1 MEKETFK
8 KLTEEEKQKVI
19 SVINE
24 LLFEELPNDPAEDD
38 VFYNQKIEEFTMYLT
53 EDNEPCQIEALLNM
67 CDNYIAKKG
76 ERNEK
81 IASHLAFAI
90 MFDMWLNK
98 SAVWPVPLAMENK

>member
-38 VFYNQKIEEFTMYLT
+38 VFYNQKIEEFTGAITFGEIAYQLVNQT
-53 EDNEPCQIEALLNM
+53 LV
-67 CDNYIAKKG
+67 YISV
-76 ERNEK
+76 N
-81 IASHLAFAI
+81 
-90 MFDMWLNK
+90 
-98 SAVWPVPLAMENK
+98 